1 MRRFLVSV
9 AALAAAL
16 LVSRVG
22 RSQTAPESE
31 PPTRFVDLEKAPPP
45 ATSVVYLQYGVA
57 LTAESPTATGP
68 MCDTPGVPCVLGAGG
83 GIAVRVGWRSTG
95 AVYVGGAYELSKQDP
110 NKLYRLAILQQARF
124 EMRRYFP
131 TGRDIEPY
139 ASGCAGVAGYGNEWS
154 VDTWGPGGCFGG
166 GIEVQLTRRTV
177 VGIGMAYRLL
187 WFKSFTDTSG
197 AFRDAGLAQ
206 IFGLDLVLEQRD
218 PIFTAKDEK

>member
-1 MRRFLVSV
+1 VRRFLVSV
-9 AALAAAL
+9 AVCASAL

-22 RSQTAPESE
+22 RSQTPETE
-31 PPTRFVDLEKAPPP
+31 PRFVDLEKAPPP

-57 LTAESPTATGP
+57 LTAESPTFVGP
-68 MCDTPGVPCVLGAGG
+68 MCDASGVPCVLGAGG

-95 AVYVGGAYELSKQDP
+95 ALYLGGAYELSKQDP
-110 NKLYRLAILQQARF
+110 AKLYRLAILQQARF

-131 TGRDIEPY
+131 TGRDVEPY
-139 ASGCAGVAGYGNEWS
+139 FSGCAGVAGYGNEWG
-154 VDTWGPGGCFGG
+154 VDTYGPGGCFGG
-166 GIEVQLTRRTV
+166 GIEIQLTRRTV
-177 VGIGMAYRLL
+177 VGVGVAYRLL

-218 PIFTAKDEK
+218 PIITSKDEK